1 MSIFKCSLVTVHD
14 SWSQPVP
21 VLQQIAAEA
30 LSFQDDEGSQ
40 AIYSQI
46 CHEPGF
52 APEKPET
59 DMGMGQVA
67 VKLAN

>member
-1 MSIFKCSLVTVHD
+1 MSIFKCSLQMTVHD
-14 SWSQPVP
+14 TWSQPIP
-21 VLQQIAAEA
+21 VLQQIAEA

-59 DMGMGQVA
+59 DMGIGQVTL
-67 VKLAN
+67 KLAD